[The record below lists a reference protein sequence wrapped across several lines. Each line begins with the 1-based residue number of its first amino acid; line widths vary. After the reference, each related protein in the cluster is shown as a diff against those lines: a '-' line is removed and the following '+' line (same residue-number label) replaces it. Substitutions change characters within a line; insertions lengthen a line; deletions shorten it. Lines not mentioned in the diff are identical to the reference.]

1 LLGIASWHIR
11 CVNSL
16 SYVAVRLLRHVAADE
31 TNQDASDRLK
41 LGGVDERVGADVE
54 KHEGHRDVVTVVD
67 ERDAVDTKNDE
78 QEIYYTLYMLP
89 DSPDGV

>member
-1 LLGIASWHIR
+1 MLGIASWRIR
-11 CVNSL
+11 SVTSL

-67 ERDAVDTKNDE
+67 ERDADDKNDE
-78 QEIYYTLYMLP
+78 QESILYA
-89 DSPDGV
+89 SSQS